1 MAAAT
6 ILVAILF
13 LAQLATAAPSPPP
26 PLEPALA
33 ALLNSTCARV
43 VSRAPEFQTADEADF
58 MSAYAKFNGTGSEE
72 PVLLLAKKLLA
83 DPGVQ
88 AFLALPDSFGPAG
101 LDADMVLCAVLH
113 DATPLGLASFAARGP
128 AEEGLVWRLLNDTE
142 LMRDMLVAG
151 GPANNQYGPAV
162 EIFSAINGSSSELA
176 RRAPPPGA
184 PWDDRNQTTV
194 LRRLALGTALAH
206 AVPIAVAFQ
215 TDGSTVDPVARYLNY
230 ERAYLAGDLDPAFE
244 VLTAFEC
251 MMVADS
257 DALEEDLVWL
267 RTTMANFR
275 PDYIA
280 REYTWRYTQ
289 AVHQEVPYGD
299 PVCPNTGV
307 CNGHYSQIPIAGGEC
322 GWRAFFSRFARK
334 AFGMPTWGVTQPGHA
349 AMSSWSPEGGWTIQ
363 LGASWYYSW
372 WGPRSGD
379 DFFLEAQ
386 SREVRADFQSV
397 LRGGWVAKARGE
409 PPVSIDWVPSNPRAY
424 GKGGVWGAAMLYA
437 KKIAVNATAPLP
449 PRPVGPS
456 VVPTKVAALVAAW
469 PAKWPAPKV
478 TTDSNGTI
486 FIPGAALSYV
496 NRSAAV
502 STMKSFDLLGEQL
515 VIIDGNYVDPAAS
528 SFAFDISV
536 PEAGER
542 YLTANFSTW
551 HIDIDLLLRVNNAS
565 DDQLITIPVFYT
577 VGYWNLSQ
585 PVKISLKAGTNVLT
599 FMRST
604 EASAPVAIKEFLVFL
619 SAPFVPA
626 PPANYTPTPPAP
638 RPDRF
643 IEVSD
648 VTTCAKQGITDVPP
662 QFCEQACESLSFKF
676 AGSKESVNMTG
687 CFVVSSG
694 RSAGTCSYN
703 SNSTATVCPQQPCT
717 VDGGV
722 AQQLCLRQ

>member
-13 LAQLATAAPSPPP
+13 LAQVATAAPPPP

-43 VSRAPEFQTADEADF
+43 VSRAPEFQAADEADF

-162 EIFSAINGSSSELA
+162 EIYSAINGSSSELA

-215 TDGSTVDPVARYLNY
+215 SDGSTVDPVARYLNY

-386 SREVRADFQSV
+386 SREARADFQSV

-486 FIPGAALSYV
+486 FIPGAALSYM

-643 IEVSD
+643 IEVSA